1 MPLAN
6 DHVRTLIELLR
17 ASGPE
22 LGRRWLAAL
31 LVIPEA
37 ERPGV
42 VRAVER
48 RVAEEFGRR
57 GAQGE
62 DETLL
67 DVAEPPV
74 QRDGYVEQ
82 VIRTYA
88 RQEKDRNEE
97 EERRTRR
104 SAS

>member
-1 MPLAN
+1 M
-6 DHVRTLIELLR
+6 RTLVRLLR

-31 LVIPEA
+31 LVVPDD
-37 ERPGV
+37 ERTPV
-42 VRAVER
+42 VEAVER
-48 RVAEEFGRR
+48 RVAEVYGVG
-57 GAQGE
+57 GA

-67 DVAEPPV
+67 DVAEAPV

-88 RQEKDRNEE
+88 KREKPPKTEGDGHAE
-97 EERRTRR
+97 RR